1 MRPGDFRRGLG
12 NGTLEFTLT
21 ASAHAAPKYVFFR
34 WFSLGFAPII
44 AVVAVFETRLRE
56 APGAPQGV
64 PKSSGRLQM
73 NSGASPGAAFPRIE

>member
-1 MRPGDFRRGLG
+1 MRTRKFGGGAQEADLR
-12 NGTLEFTLT
+12 THSD
-21 ASAHAAPKYVFFR
+21 SARALLPNVRVFLR
-34 WFSLGFAPII
+34 FSLGFAPVI

-73 NSGASPGAAFPRIE
+73 NVGASPGAAVPGIE